1 MPTEFDNYPI
11 SRRINTWV
19 GPDGTDTDYEGS
31 HPELRMLPRAD
42 PDKAWKRFLEQWEK
56 WVELTPLALAKPNG
70 EQHENQ
76 P

>member
-1 MPTEFDNYPI
+1 MPTEFDDYPI

-42 PDKAWKRFLEQWEK
+42 EGKAWKKFLEQWEK
-56 WVELTPLALAKPNG
+56 WCELTPLALAKPNG

>member
-1 MPTEFDNYPI
+1 MPTDFDEYRI

-42 PDKAWKRFLEQWEK
+42 EEKAWKRFLEQWEK
-56 WVELTPLALAKPNG
+56 WVELTPLALAKPKG

-76 P
+76 S